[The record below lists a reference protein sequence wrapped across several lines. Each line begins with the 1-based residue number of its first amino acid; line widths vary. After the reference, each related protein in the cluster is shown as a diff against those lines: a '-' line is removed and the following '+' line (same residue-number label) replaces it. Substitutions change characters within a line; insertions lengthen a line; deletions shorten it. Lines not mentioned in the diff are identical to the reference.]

1 MLLAVHRCLAVLYI
15 KVRTFTAGIMRAS
28 RGTGSYHFILSVFLA
43 DGHRP
48 AASDAIGRVLCAGAM
63 RATTAKDVHH
73 AVVSMLPAVTCCLA
87 AFHIE
92 DRPLHAGDI

>member
-15 KVRTFTAGIMRAS
+15 KVCTFSAGIVRAT
-28 RGTGSYHFILSVFLA
+28 RRTCSYHSILSMFLA
-43 DGHRP
+43 EGRRS
-48 AASDAIGRVLCAGAM
+48 AARDVIGRVLCAGAM

-92 DRPLHAGDI
+92 DRPLHAGGS